1 MAGPPCR
8 SRRGD
13 SFEGQPSLTSPFGS
27 MKKVFPEIV
36 CEQCKKVLA
45 RADVEHDAHVPAPE
59 ELVATGAVAVPNFGW
74 FCSQDCAKQYEQAK
88 GRQMFDRNAA
98 GEVQYYPKP

>member
-1 MAGPPCR
+1 MKR
-8 SRRGD
+8 S
-13 SFEGQPSLTSPFGS
+13 
-27 MKKVFPEIV
+27 FPDIV

-45 RADVEHDAHVPAPE
+45 RADVERDTHAPQPD

-74 FCSQDCAKQYEQAK
+74 FCSQECATRYEQAA
-88 GRQMFDRNAA
+88 GRRMFDRNAA